1 MNKQIKSALV
11 YSAAAVGAFVAGIE
25 SSWAADF
32 KSTAGKVHEQFQ
44 GAADLISGGAY
55 IGGAA
60 FGVQAAMKLRE
71 HSENPQQT
79 RLSKPLTF
87 GVVSGA
93 LLALP
98 SFLSVGTDSMG
109 FDQKNSLSKGTLGR

>member
-1 MNKQIKSALV
+1 MNKKIKSALV
-11 YSAAAVGAFVAGIE
+11 YSAAVAGALFAGVE
-25 SSWAADF
+25 SAWAGTF
-32 KSTAGKVHEQFQ
+32 KDASNKVHDQFQ
-44 GAADLISGGAY
+44 GAADLISGGSY
-55 IGGAA
+55 IAGAA

-98 SFLSVGTDSMG
+98 SFLSVGTESMG
-109 FDQKNSLSKGTLGR
+109 FEQKNSLTKGTLGR